1 MRAASRAARI
11 RGDLRRRTRRLGP
24 GLLLATILAMMLL
37 TVALVAGWN
46 GDSAAPTRITLTMP
60 CSRVDA
66 GTVGHSAYG
75 LDQVLSASC
84 LPVPPRR

>member
-1 MRAASRAARI
+1 MRS
-11 RGDLRRRTRRLGP
+11 GS
-24 GLLLATILAMMLL
+24 GLVLATVLAVVLL
-37 TVALVAGWN
+37 TGGLVASWN

-66 GTVGHSAYG
+66 GVVGHSGYG

-84 LPVPPRR
+84 LPVTAQH